1 MERHVWTSSR
11 PGLVNGSRHRM
22 QARDELLQPL
32 ATKVFNNAVGEGCLL
47 GGDPLDRRVSRL
59 RRRQE
64 RRPFV
69 GGVRERLEKP
79 VVSEAV
85 CDPLHRLAGD
95 AHLSCHTGRCQGFM
109 EHCAQHLPPGDSEPY
124 RSGKPLARRQHLPVQ
139 LEDAKREV
147 AGEARIGFH
156 DRSAISPKYPAGS
169 CLPYSAYQ
177 WSIVGR
183 S

>member
-1 MERHVWTSSR
+1 MRGTTCDGEAC
-11 PGLVNGSRHRM
+11 L
-22 QARDELLQPL
+22 DELT
-32 ATKVFNNAVGEGCLL
+32 AAKVFNDAVGEGCLL
-47 GGDPLDRRVSRL
+47 GGDPLDRCVSRL

-79 VVSEAV
+79 VISEAV
-85 CDPLHRLAGD
+85 CNPLHRLAGD
-95 AHLSCHTGRCQGFM
+95 AHLSCHAGRSQGFV
-109 EHCAQHLPPGDSEPY
+109 EHGAEHLPPSNRESY
-124 RSGKPLARRQHLPVQ
+124 RPSKPLARRQHLPVQ

-147 AGEARIGFH
+147 SGEARIGFH
-156 DRSAISPKYPAGS
+156 DRSAISPKYPAAS
-169 CLPYSAYQ
+169 CSPYSAYQ